1 MEAVRKLNEDPTI
14 HGILVQLPL
23 PDQCDEP
30 AILKEI
36 AVHKDA
42 DGFSVRHA
50 PQEPIAVHLARGSTV
65 HLVTSIH
72 APHATGSPHL
82 ASLCNPFRR

>member
-1 MEAVRKLNEDPTI
+1 MRKLNEDPSI

-23 PDQCDEP
+23 PDQCDE
-30 AILKEI
+30 AMILKEI

-50 PQEPIAVHLARGSTV
+50 LQEQ
-65 HLVTSIH
+65 
-72 APHATGSPHL
+72 
-82 ASLCNPFRR
+82 

>member
-1 MEAVRKLNEDPTI
+1 MEAVRKLNEDPSI

-23 PDQCDEP
+23 PDQCDE
-30 AILKEI
+30 AMILKEI

-50 PQEPIAVHLARGSTV
+50 PQEQ
-65 HLVTSIH
+65 
-72 APHATGSPHL
+72 
-82 ASLCNPFRR
+82 